1 MTFSAEYVDLL
12 YRDNYRHVLLL
23 DSVDLMVMRQC
34 VWYLTI
40 WIHVYSL
47 VQMHL
52 KLSVNTSIWLQFFN
66 SQNIYHSTN
75 WK

>member
-23 DSVDLMVMRQC
+23 DSGELMEIRQC
-34 VWYLTI
+34 VWYLTVR
-40 WIHVYSL
+40 IHVYSL